1 LRFIR
6 VLNSIVKIDAII
18 VLISVIILGVFVVLN
33 KLSVA
38 KFTFYFLLVLLLVL
52 MIEGMML
59 VCIGCIGYFGFEKYA
74 TWLGR
79 RVKRA
84 QKPLRKDKTDLRLL
98 LILSGLL
105 LFALSFAV
113 FSMIY

>member
-1 LRFIR
+1 MRFIR

-38 KFTFYFLLVLLLVL
+38 KFTFYFLLVL